1 MERPDPGDPIVG
13 RWRVVVLALMF
24 ALLAQ
29 GCFIAAVSLT
39 RNPF

>member
-1 MERPDPGDPIVG
+1 MPSPETGGPSVG
-13 RWRVVVLALMF
+13 RWRVVVLAMVF

-29 GCFIAAVSLT
+29 GCFVAAVMLT